1 MEVKYSTPV
10 SHWGGGVGWVGFFFF
25 KSICQARTALEALSK
40 VLIAL
45 SIRVLRNWELHRLML
60 DRIIRK
66 LSLEVTT
73 LVFPKEMCQCQMC
86 AVQI

>member
-1 MEVKYSTPV
+1 MEVKYSPPFEP
-10 SHWGGGVGWVGFFFF
+10 WGGRIGGGFL
-25 KSICQARTALEALSK
+25 KSICQDRTALEALSK
-40 VLIAL
+40 AVIAL
-45 SIRVLRNWELHRLML
+45 SVRVLRNWELYRLML

-73 LVFPKEMCQCQMC
+73 LVFPKEMGPCQIC